1 MSTNFSNR
9 PYIDEKVKPLLEDDA
24 FPDQAATIAAN
35 LLDRCKYTLEST
47 HRPIEREPYQ
57 IKFFLES
64 GIMRLRLD
72 AFAWFDYILP
82 IHHSDPVH
90 RARIARE
97 YVSECLER
105 KHKSISSRRIVCPTN
120 RESSK
125 SREAYICMDR
135 NCRSN
140 SCRRHV
146 PQKCRDKVRLIH
158 GDMGE
163 CSQHFPDSTFIT
175 SFTIGNEQFVLYSR
189 WESTRDVLLFPVRH
203 STNEY
208 FAKSP
213 AAWQAIAEVKRKLC
227 AIISRIRRDQRIDS
241 PIESVAFNF
250 GSWTSEIGKNKYATI
265 AHAHAHLVLTP
276 EAILAFHT
284 NIKPHYFS
292 PEENLYILNLTGCY
306 RDPDDHEYNDA
317 IALQHSRLLS
327 YHIEQT
333 EARFKSIEDNMVT
346 KDMLA
351 EFKKEL
357 FEEIHLLLGNIQRTS
372 IPTPDT
378 TNEEPSEPAV
388 EDGLDDASAPQI
400 LSDNTNT
407 TIPSKLSRWQKKKA
421 KKRRQEERKQE
432 EDKLKMQTK

>member
-1 MSTNFSNR
+1 MSTNFSNK
-9 PYIDEKVKPLLEDDA
+9 PYIDKKVKPLLEDVA
-24 FPDQAATIAAN
+24 FPDQAATIAEN
-35 LLDRCKYTLEST
+35 LLDRCKHTLESAR
-47 HRPIEREPYQ
+47 RPIEREPYQ
-57 IKFFLES
+57 IKFFFET

-97 YVSECLER
+97 YVRECLER
-105 KHKSISSRRIVCPTN
+105 KHKSITSRRIVDPTN
-120 RESSK
+120 RVCSK
-125 SREAYICMDR
+125 SKIAYICMDM

-146 PQKCRDKVRLIH
+146 PQKCREKVRLIH

-163 CSQHFPDSTFIT
+163 CSQHFATSTFIT
-175 SFTIGNEQFVLYSR
+175 SFTIRDEQFVLYSR
-189 WESTRDVLLFPVRH
+189 LESARDILLFPVSH

-208 FAKSP
+208 FARSP
-213 AAWQAIAEVKRKLC
+213 KAWQAIAEVRWKLC
-227 AIISRIRRDQRIDS
+227 DIISRIRRDQRIDS
-241 PIESVAFNF
+241 PIESVEFNV

-265 AHAHAHLVLTP
+265 AHAHAHLALTP
-276 EAILAFHT
+276 EAISAFDT
-284 NIKPHYFS
+284 NINPRDFS

-306 RDPDDHEYNDA
+306 RDPVDHEYNDA
-317 IALQHSRLLS
+317 IALQHSRILF

-333 EARFKSIEDNMVT
+333 EARFKSIEENMVT

-357 FEEIHLLLGNIQRTS
+357 FEEIHLLLENVQRS
-372 IPTPDT
+372 SVPIPDT
-378 TNEEPSEPAV
+378 TNEEQSEPAV
-388 EDGLDDASAPQI
+388 EDRLDDTSAAQI
-400 LSDNTNT
+400 LLDTTNT
-407 TIPSKLSRWQKKKA
+407 TIPPKLSRWQKKKA

-432 EDKLKMQTK
+432 ENKLKMQTK